1 MSEEPRRPRARKS
14 VARRLGDELSRGGA
28 LARTDTGAEIQAL
41 DRLNAEMDADDEAR
55 PSLVSRIPGWL
66 IVAVLVAA
74 FVMGVFFMQW
84 AE

>member
-1 MSEEPRRPRARKS
+1 
-14 VARRLGDELSRGGA
+14 
-28 LARTDTGAEIQAL
+28 
-41 DRLNAEMDADDEAR
+41 MDADDEAR